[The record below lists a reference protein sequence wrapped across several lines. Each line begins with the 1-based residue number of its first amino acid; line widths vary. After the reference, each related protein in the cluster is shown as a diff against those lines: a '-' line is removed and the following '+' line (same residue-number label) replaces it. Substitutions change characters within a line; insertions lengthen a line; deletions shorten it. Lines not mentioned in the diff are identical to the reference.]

1 MKKVITKKEMIE
13 SFANTEAQKR
23 VFYYRYKKVR
33 KPFVKQCYT
42 EYICGEKSRSST
54 IHQMDRYLLRAYTCV
69 KHA

>member
-33 KPFVKQCYT
+33 KHFVKQCYT
-42 EYICGEKSRSST
+42 EYICEGKSRSAT
-54 IHQMDRYLLRAYTCV
+54 LHQLDRYLLRADACV